1 MKHKPTP
8 RTAAKATGIAVAMLT
23 FSTLAASA
31 ATQTQSTIRQR
42 TTSSTRQPATTARP
56 ATTIV
61 MPGQG
66 NGRAGRGGGGFANV
80 DSNGSTSFN
89 TNDLASELAALP
101 KATLTKAET
110 DALVFMR
117 EEEKLAY
124 DVYSV
129 LYAKWGLRQF
139 SNIAKAEATHT
150 SAVKTLLDRYG
161 IKDPS
166 ASTKVGVFT
175 NPDLQALYNK
185 LIKQG
190 SASATDALKVGALV
204 EEVDIADL
212 QKRATTTPDIDLV
225 YANLEKGSRNH
236 LRAFTTG
243 LRTQGVTYVPT
254 VLTKTAYTAIITTA
268 TERGPAN

>member
-1 MKHKPTP
+1 MKRKPTKK
-8 RTAAKATGIAVAMLT
+8 TAAGTATIAVALLT
-23 FSTLAASA
+23 FSSLASGA

-42 TTSSTRQPATTARP
+42 TTSSTRQPATTTRP
-56 ATTIV
+56 TTTIV

-66 NGRAGRGGGGFANV
+66 NGRAGRGGRGFANV

-89 TNDLASELAALP
+89 THDLTSELAALP

-110 DALVFMR
+110 DALVFIR
-117 EEEKLAY
+117 EEEKLAQ

-129 LYAKWGLRQF
+129 LYAKWGLKQF
-139 SNIAKAEATHT
+139 SNITKAEATHT
-150 SAVKTLLDRYG
+150 SAVKTLLDRYA
-161 IKDPS
+161 IKDP

-175 NPDLQALYNK
+175 NPDLQTLYNK

-190 SASATDALKVGALV
+190 SVSATEALKVGALI

-243 LRTQGVTYVPT
+243 LRTQDITYVPT
-254 VLTKTAYTAIITTA
+254 VLTKTAYTAIITTP

>member
-42 TTSSTRQPATTARP
+42 TTSSTRQPATTTRP
-56 ATTIV
+56 ATTTV
-61 MPGQG
+61 MAGQG
-66 NGRAGRGGGGFANV
+66 NGRGGRGFANV

-89 TNDLASELAALP
+89 THDLTSELAALP

-139 SNIAKAEATHT
+139 SNISKAEATHT

-161 IKDPS
+161 IKDPA
-166 ASTKVGVFT
+166 ASTKVGAFT

-185 LIKQG
+185 LVKQG
-190 SASATDALKVGALV
+190 SVSATDALKVGALI

-212 QKRATTTPDIDLV
+212 QKRATTTPDINLV
-225 YANLEKGSRNH
+225 YSNLEKGSRNH

-243 LRTQGVTYVPT
+243 LRSQGVTYVPT
-254 VLTKTAYTAIITTA
+254 VLSKTAYAAIVNSA

>member
-1 MKHKPTP
+1 MKRKLTR
-8 RTAAKATGIAVAMLT
+8 RTAAKATGIAVTLLT

-31 ATQTQSTIRQR
+31 ATQTPSTTRQR
-42 TTSSTRQPATTARP
+42 VNATTRQPTTTARP
-56 ATTIV
+56 ATTV
-61 MPGQG
+61 VVTGRG
-66 NGRAGRGGGGFANV
+66 NGRGGRGFANV
-80 DSNGSTSFN
+80 DSNGTTSLN
-89 TNDLASELAALP
+89 THDLTTELAAIP
-101 KATLTKAET
+101 KAAALTKAES

-124 DVYSV
+124 DVYTV

-139 SNIAKAEATHT
+139 SNISKAEATHT

-161 IKDPS
+161 IKDPMTT
-166 ASTKVGVFT
+166 TKVGVFT

-190 SASATDALKVGALV
+190 SVSATEALKVGALI

-225 YANLEKGSRNH
+225 FDNLEKGSRNH
-236 LRAFTTG
+236 LRAFTNG
-243 LRTQGVTYVPT
+243 LRSQGVTYVPT
-254 VLTKTAYTAIITTA
+254 VLSKTAYAAIVNSA
-268 TERGPAN
+268 TERGPSN